1 MACWLKEMSKN
12 ILQMHNIKKTYGPI
26 NALSN
31 ASLELKKGSVV
42 ALVGANGAGKST
54 LMNILGGI
62 TTQDN
67 GEILVNDKKVDFNSP
82 GDAALCGIQF
92 VHQELSIFKSMTV
105 AENIFINKF
114 PSNFGIIPKQ
124 TIETTAS
131 DLLAELGSN
140 LNPKHYV
147 ENLSTGDCQM
157 VVIARAMLG
166 NPKILI
172 LDEPTSSLS
181 KYEKEKLNRVISRLK
196 EAGVAIIYI
205 THFISEIFEVCD
217 SVTVMRNGIT
227 ISSQSIN
234 ETDNAKIIE
243 LMLGDVASIERKRK
257 KEKSENIFLKVDKL
271 QNENK
276 VKGATFELN
285 RGEILGIWGLLG
297 SGRTE
302 LVRSII
308 GLDGQPK
315 GTIRINKDGELT
327 PISVDCLSQMTAYV
341 SEDRRGEGVLLPM
354 SVLKNTALPNL
365 SKVSGKF
372 GIIIFEKACNLAN
385 RVIDSIS
392 IKVSSLDQAVGTLSG
407 GNQQKIV
414 FGKWLET
421 EPDLLILDE
430 PTRGLDISAKGE
442 ILKLATNLANS
453 GVSILFI
460 SSELEE
466 LMKISDRYLII
477 SERYVV
483 AELPGDSSQDSL
495 ISALSKTER
504 GNSA

>member
-1 MACWLKEMSKN
+1 MSKS
-12 ILQMHNIKKTYGPI
+12 ILKMHNIEKRFGPI
-26 NALSN
+26 TALSHAN
-31 ASLELKKGSVV
+31 FELKKGSVV

-54 LMNILGGI
+54 LMNVLGGI

-67 GEILVNDKKVDFNSP
+67 GQILINDEKVDFNSP
-82 GDAALCGIQF
+82 GDAARYGIQF
-92 VHQELSIFKSMTV
+92 VHQELSIFKTMTV

-114 PSNFGIIPKQ
+114 PSKYGLISKHMM
-124 TIETTAS
+124 ETTATQ
-131 DLLAELGSN
+131 LLAELGSN
-140 LNPKHYV
+140 LNPKHSV
-147 ENLSTGDCQM
+147 ETLSTGDCQM

-181 KYEKEKLNRVISRLK
+181 KYEKEKLNDVIRRLK
-196 EAGVAIIYI
+196 TSGVAIIYI
-205 THFISEIFEVCD
+205 SHFISEIFEVCD
-217 SVTVMRNGIT
+217 AVTVMRNGAT
-227 ISSQSIN
+227 ISSQTIN
-234 ETDNAKIIE
+234 ETDNATIIE
-243 LMLGDVASIERKRK
+243 LMLGDVASIEKKRK
-257 KEKSENIFLKVDKL
+257 QEKNETIFLSVNKL

-276 VKGATFELN
+276 VQEATFILN
-285 RGEILGIWGLLG
+285 KGEILGIWGLLG

-308 GLDGQPK
+308 GLDGRPE
-315 GTIRINKDGELT
+315 GTIRINKNGKLS
-327 PISVDCLSQMTAYV
+327 PISVEYLSQVTAYV

-354 SVLKNTALPNL
+354 SVQKNTALPNL
-365 SKVSGKF
+365 RKVSRSL
-372 GIIIFEKACNLAN
+372 GIINLEKVRNLAK
-385 RVIDSIS
+385 RVIDSLS
-392 IKVSSLDQAVGTLSG
+392 VKVSSSDQAVSTLSG

-442 ILKLATNLANS
+442 ILKLATNLANA

-466 LMKISDRYLII
+466 LMKISDRYLIV
-477 SERYVV
+477 SERHVV
-483 AELPGDSSQDSL
+483 AELPGNSTQDSL
-495 ISALSKTER
+495 ISALSKTSQ
-504 GNSA
+504 GSAA

>member
-1 MACWLKEMSKN
+1 MSKS
-12 ILQMHNIKKTYGPI
+12 ILKMHNIEKRFGPI
-26 NALSN
+26 TALSHAN
-31 ASLELKKGSVV
+31 FELKKGSVV

-54 LMNILGGI
+54 LMNVLGGI

-67 GEILVNDKKVDFNSP
+67 GQILINDEKVDFNSP
-82 GDAALCGIQF
+82 SDAARYGIQF
-92 VHQELSIFKSMTV
+92 VHQELSIFKTMTV

-114 PSNFGIIPKQ
+114 PSKYGLISKHMM
-124 TIETTAS
+124 ETTATQ
-131 DLLAELGSN
+131 LLAELGSN
-140 LNPKHYV
+140 LNPKHSV
-147 ENLSTGDCQM
+147 ETLSTGDCQM

-181 KYEKEKLNRVISRLK
+181 KYEKEKLNDVIRRLK
-196 EAGVAIIYI
+196 TSGVAIIYI
-205 THFISEIFEVCD
+205 SHFISEIFEVCD
-217 SVTVMRNGIT
+217 AVTVMRNGAT
-227 ISSQSIN
+227 ISSQTIN
-234 ETDNAKIIE
+234 ETDNATIIE
-243 LMLGDVASIERKRK
+243 LMLGDVASIEKKRK
-257 KEKSENIFLKVDKL
+257 QEKNETIFLSVDNL

-276 VKGATFELN
+276 VQEATFILN
-285 RGEILGIWGLLG
+285 KGEILGIWGLLG

-308 GLDGQPK
+308 GLDGRPE
-315 GTIRINKDGELT
+315 GTIRINKNGKLS
-327 PISVDCLSQMTAYV
+327 PISVEYLSQVTAYV

-354 SVLKNTALPNL
+354 SVQKNTALPNL
-365 SKVSGKF
+365 RKVSRSL
-372 GIIIFEKACNLAN
+372 GIINLEKVRNLAK
-385 RVIDSIS
+385 RVIDSLS
-392 IKVSSLDQAVGTLSG
+392 VKVSSSDQAVSTLSG

-442 ILKLATNLANS
+442 ILKLATNLANA

-466 LMKISDRYLII
+466 LMKISDRYLIV
-477 SERYVV
+477 SERHVV
-483 AELPGDSSQDSL
+483 AELPGNSTQDSL
-495 ISALSKTER
+495 ISALSKTSQ
-504 GNSA
+504 GSAA

>member
-1 MACWLKEMSKN
+1 MSKN
-12 ILQMHNIKKTYGPI
+12 ILKMHNIEKRFGPI
-26 NALSN
+26 TALSN
-31 ASLELKKGSVV
+31 ATFELKKGSVV

-54 LMNILGGI
+54 LMNVLGGI
-62 TTQDN
+62 TTPDN
-67 GEILVNDKKVDFNSP
+67 GQILVNGEKVDFYSP
-82 GDAALCGIQF
+82 GDAALYGIQF
-92 VHQELSIFKSMTV
+92 VHQELSVFKTMTV

-114 PSNFGIIPKQ
+114 PSKYGIISKHMM
-124 TIETTAS
+124 ESTATE
-131 DLLAELGSN
+131 LLAELGSN

-147 ENLSTGDCQM
+147 ETLSTGDCQM

-181 KYEKEKLNRVISRLK
+181 KYEKEKLNGVIRRLK
-196 EAGVAIIYI
+196 TAGVAIIYI
-205 THFISEIFEVCD
+205 SHFISEIFEVCD
-217 SVTVMRNGIT
+217 SVTVMRNGVT

-234 ETDNAKIIE
+234 ETDNTTIIE
-243 LMLGDVASIERKRK
+243 LMLGDIASIEKKRK
-257 KEKSENIFLKVDKL
+257 KERNETIFLSVDNL

-276 VKGATFELN
+276 VQEATFTLN
-285 RGEILGIWGLLG
+285 KGEILGIWGLLG

-308 GLDGQPK
+308 GLDGRPK
-315 GTIRINKDGELT
+315 GTIKVNRNGKLSPVSLEY
-327 PISVDCLSQMTAYV
+327 LSQVTAYV

-354 SVLKNTALPNL
+354 SVQKNTALPNL
-365 SKVSGKF
+365 RKVSRSF
-372 GIIIFEKACNLAN
+372 GIINLERVRTLAR
-385 RVIDSIS
+385 RVIDSLS
-392 IKVSSLDQAVGTLSG
+392 IKVSSSEQAVSTLSG

-442 ILKLATNLANS
+442 ILKLATNLANA

-466 LMKISDRYLII
+466 LMKISDRYLIL
-477 SERYVV
+477 SERKIV
-483 AELPGDSSQDSL
+483 AELPGNSTQDSL
-495 ISALSKTER
+495 ISALSKTSQ
-504 GNSA
+504 GSAA

>member
-1 MACWLKEMSKN
+1 MSKS
-12 ILQMHNIKKTYGPI
+12 ILKMHNIEKRFGPI
-26 NALSN
+26 TALSHAN
-31 ASLELKKGSVV
+31 FELKKGSVV

-54 LMNILGGI
+54 LMNVLGGI

-67 GEILVNDKKVDFNSP
+67 GQILINDEKVDFNSP
-82 GDAALCGIQF
+82 GDAARYGIQF
-92 VHQELSIFKSMTV
+92 VHQELSIFKTMTV

-114 PSNFGIIPKQ
+114 PSKYGLISKHMM
-124 TIETTAS
+124 ETTATQ
-131 DLLAELGSN
+131 LLAELGSN
-140 LNPKHYV
+140 LNPKHSV
-147 ENLSTGDCQM
+147 ETLSTGDCQM

-181 KYEKEKLNRVISRLK
+181 KYEKEKLNDVIRRLK
-196 EAGVAIIYI
+196 TSGVAIIYI
-205 THFISEIFEVCD
+205 SHFISEIFEVCD
-217 SVTVMRNGIT
+217 AVTVMRNGAT
-227 ISSQSIN
+227 ISSQTIN
-234 ETDNAKIIE
+234 ETDNATIIE
-243 LMLGDVASIERKRK
+243 LMLGDVASIEKKRK
-257 KEKSENIFLKVDKL
+257 QEKNETIFLSVDNL

-276 VKGATFELN
+276 VQEATFILN
-285 RGEILGIWGLLG
+285 KGEILGIWGLLG

-308 GLDGQPK
+308 GLDGRPE
-315 GTIRINKDGELT
+315 GTIRINKNGKLS
-327 PISVDCLSQMTAYV
+327 PISVEYLSQVTAYV

-354 SVLKNTALPNL
+354 SVQKNTALPNL
-365 SKVSGKF
+365 RKVSRSL
-372 GIIIFEKACNLAN
+372 GIINLEKVRNLAK
-385 RVIDSIS
+385 RVIDSLS
-392 IKVSSLDQAVGTLSG
+392 VKVSSSDQAVSTLSG

-442 ILKLATNLANS
+442 ILKLATNLANA

-466 LMKISDRYLII
+466 LMKISDRYLIV
-477 SERYVV
+477 SERHVV
-483 AELPGDSSQDSL
+483 AELPGNSTQDSL
-495 ISALSKTER
+495 ISALSKTSQ
-504 GNSA
+504 GSAA

>member
-1 MACWLKEMSKN
+1 MSKSILKMQN
-12 ILQMHNIKKTYGPI
+12 IEKRFGPI
-26 NALSN
+26 TALSHAN
-31 ASLELKKGSVV
+31 FELKKGSVV

-54 LMNILGGI
+54 LMNVLGGI

-67 GEILVNDKKVDFNSP
+67 GQILINDEKVDFNSP
-82 GDAALCGIQF
+82 GDAARYGIQF
-92 VHQELSIFKSMTV
+92 VHQELSIFKTMTV

-114 PSNFGIIPKQ
+114 PSKYGLISKHMM
-124 TIETTAS
+124 ETTATQ
-131 DLLAELGSN
+131 LLAELGSN
-140 LNPKHYV
+140 LNPKHSV
-147 ENLSTGDCQM
+147 ETLSTGDCQM

-181 KYEKEKLNRVISRLK
+181 KYEKEKLNDVIRRLK
-196 EAGVAIIYI
+196 TSGVAIIYI
-205 THFISEIFEVCD
+205 SHFISEIFEVCD
-217 SVTVMRNGIT
+217 AVTVMRNGAT
-227 ISSQSIN
+227 ISSQTIN
-234 ETDNAKIIE
+234 ETDNATIIE
-243 LMLGDVASIERKRK
+243 LMLGDVASIEKKRK
-257 KEKSENIFLKVDKL
+257 QEKNETIFLSVDNL

-276 VKGATFELN
+276 VQEATFILN
-285 RGEILGIWGLLG
+285 KGEILGIWGLLG

-308 GLDGQPK
+308 GLDGRPE
-315 GTIRINKDGELT
+315 GTIRINKNGKLS
-327 PISVDCLSQMTAYV
+327 PISVEYLSQVTAYV

-354 SVLKNTALPNL
+354 SVQKNTALPNL
-365 SKVSGKF
+365 RKVSRSL
-372 GIIIFEKACNLAN
+372 GIINLEKVRNLAK
-385 RVIDSIS
+385 RVIDSLS
-392 IKVSSLDQAVGTLSG
+392 VKVSSSDQAVSTLSG

-442 ILKLATNLANS
+442 ILKLATNLANA

-466 LMKISDRYLII
+466 LMKISDRYLIV
-477 SERYVV
+477 SERHVV
-483 AELPGDSSQDSL
+483 AELPGNSTQDSL
-495 ISALSKTER
+495 ISALSKTSQ
-504 GNSA
+504 GSAA

>member
-1 MACWLKEMSKN
+1 MSKS
-12 ILQMHNIKKTYGPI
+12 ILKMHNIEKRFGPI
-26 NALSN
+26 TALSHAN
-31 ASLELKKGSVV
+31 FELKKGSVV

-54 LMNILGGI
+54 LMNVLGGI

-67 GEILVNDKKVDFNSP
+67 GQILINDEKVDFNSP
-82 GDAALCGIQF
+82 SDAARYGIQF
-92 VHQELSIFKSMTV
+92 VHQELSIFKTMTV

-114 PSNFGIIPKQ
+114 PSKYGLISKHMM
-124 TIETTAS
+124 ETTATQ
-131 DLLAELGSN
+131 LLAELGSN
-140 LNPKHYV
+140 LNPKHSV
-147 ENLSTGDCQM
+147 ETLSTGDCQM

-181 KYEKEKLNRVISRLK
+181 KYEKEKLNDVIRRLK
-196 EAGVAIIYI
+196 TSGVAIIYI
-205 THFISEIFEVCD
+205 SHFISEIFEVCD
-217 SVTVMRNGIT
+217 AVTVMRNGAT
-227 ISSQSIN
+227 ISSQTIN
-234 ETDNAKIIE
+234 ETDNATIIE
-243 LMLGDVASIERKRK
+243 LMLGDVASIEKKRK
-257 KEKSENIFLKVDKL
+257 QEKNETIFLSVDKL

-276 VKGATFELN
+276 VQEATFILN
-285 RGEILGIWGLLG
+285 KGEILGIWGLLG

-308 GLDGQPK
+308 GLDGRPE
-315 GTIRINKDGELT
+315 GTIRINKNGKLS
-327 PISVDCLSQMTAYV
+327 PISVEYLSQVTAYV

-354 SVLKNTALPNL
+354 SVQKNTALPNL
-365 SKVSGKF
+365 RKVSRSL
-372 GIIIFEKACNLAN
+372 GIINLEKVRNLAK
-385 RVIDSIS
+385 RVIDSLS
-392 IKVSSLDQAVGTLSG
+392 VKVSSSDQAVSTLSG

-442 ILKLATNLANS
+442 ILKLATNLANA

-466 LMKISDRYLII
+466 LMKISDRYLIV
-477 SERYVV
+477 SERHVV
-483 AELPGDSSQDSL
+483 AELPGNSTQDSL
-495 ISALSKTER
+495 ISALSKTSQ
-504 GNSA
+504 GSAA

>member
-1 MACWLKEMSKN
+1 MSKS
-12 ILQMHNIKKTYGPI
+12 ILKMHNIEKRFGPI
-26 NALSN
+26 TALSHAN
-31 ASLELKKGSVV
+31 FELKKGSVV

-54 LMNILGGI
+54 LMNVLGGI

-67 GEILVNDKKVDFNSP
+67 GQILINNEKVDFNSP
-82 GDAALCGIQF
+82 GDAARYGIQF
-92 VHQELSIFKSMTV
+92 VHQELSIFKTMTV

-114 PSNFGIIPKQ
+114 PSKYGLISKHMM
-124 TIETTAS
+124 ETTATQ
-131 DLLAELGSN
+131 LLAELGSN
-140 LNPKHYV
+140 LNPKHSV
-147 ENLSTGDCQM
+147 ETLSTGDCQM

-181 KYEKEKLNRVISRLK
+181 KYEKEKLNDVIRRLK
-196 EAGVAIIYI
+196 TSGVAIIYI
-205 THFISEIFEVCD
+205 SHFISEIFEVCD
-217 SVTVMRNGIT
+217 AVTVMRNGAT
-227 ISSQSIN
+227 ISSQTIN
-234 ETDNAKIIE
+234 ETDNATIIE
-243 LMLGDVASIERKRK
+243 LMLGDVASIEKKRK
-257 KEKSENIFLKVDKL
+257 QEKNETIFLSVDNL

-276 VKGATFELN
+276 VQEATFILN
-285 RGEILGIWGLLG
+285 KGEILGIWGLLG

-308 GLDGQPK
+308 GLDGRPE
-315 GTIRINKDGELT
+315 GTIRINKNGKLS
-327 PISVDCLSQMTAYV
+327 PISVEYLSQVTAYV

-354 SVLKNTALPNL
+354 SVQKNTALPNL
-365 SKVSGKF
+365 RKVSRSL
-372 GIIIFEKACNLAN
+372 GIINLEKVRNLAK
-385 RVIDSIS
+385 RVIDSLS
-392 IKVSSLDQAVGTLSG
+392 VKVSSSDQAVSTLSG

-442 ILKLATNLANS
+442 ILKLATNLANA

-466 LMKISDRYLII
+466 LMKISDRYLIV
-477 SERYVV
+477 SERHVV
-483 AELPGDSSQDSL
+483 AELPGNSTQDSL
-495 ISALSKTER
+495 ISALSKTSQ
-504 GNSA
+504 GSAA

>member
-1 MACWLKEMSKN
+1 MNKN
-12 ILQMHNIKKTYGPI
+12 ILQMKNIKKTYGPI

-31 ASLELKKGSVV
+31 ASILLKKGSVI

-62 TTQDN
+62 TTPDDGQV
-67 GEILVNDKKVDFNSP
+67 LVNNKKVNFNSP
-82 GDAALCGIQF
+82 VDAARYGIQF
-92 VHQELSIFKSMTV
+92 VHQELSIFKTMTV
-105 AENIFINKF
+105 AENIFINQF
-114 PSNFGIIPKQ
+114 PAQFGIISKQ
-124 TIETTAS
+124 VIESTTRQ
-131 DLLAELGSN
+131 LLAELGSN
-140 LNPKHYV
+140 LNPHHYV
-147 ENLSTGDCQM
+147 ESLSTGDCQM

-181 KYEKEKLNRVISRLK
+181 KYEKEKLNLVIGRLK
-196 EAGVAIIYI
+196 DAGVAIIYI

-227 ISSQSIN
+227 ISSQAIH
-234 ETDNAKIIE
+234 ETDNSKIIE
-243 LMLGDVASIERKRK
+243 LMLGDVASIEKKRK
-257 KEKSENIFLKVDKL
+257 KERNKNIFLKVDKL

-276 VKGATFELN
+276 VKEATFELN
-285 RGEILGIWGLLG
+285 KGEILGIWGLLG

-315 GTIRINKDGELT
+315 GTILINSHGKLT
-327 PISVDCLSQMTAYV
+327 PVSAEYLSGITAYV

-365 SKVSGKF
+365 QKVSGNF
-372 GIIIFEKACNLAN
+372 GMIMLNKARNLAT
-385 RVIDSIS
+385 RVINSLS
-392 IKVSSLDQAVGTLSG
+392 IKVSNFDQKVGTLSG

-421 EPDLLILDE
+421 EPYLLILDE

-442 ILKLATNLANS
+442 ILKIATDLANN

-466 LMKISDRYLII
+466 LMKISDRYLIL
-477 SERYVV
+477 SERHVV
-483 AELPGDSSQDSL
+483 AELPGDSTQDSL
-495 ISALSKTER
+495 ISALSKTVQ
-504 GNSA
+504 GSAA

>member
-1 MACWLKEMSKN
+1 MSKS
-12 ILQMHNIKKTYGPI
+12 ILTMHNIEKRFGPI
-26 NALSN
+26 TALSHAN
-31 ASLELKKGSVV
+31 FELKKGSVV

-54 LMNILGGI
+54 LMNVLGGI

-67 GEILVNDKKVDFNSP
+67 GQILINDEKVDFNSP
-82 GDAALCGIQF
+82 GDAARYGIQF
-92 VHQELSIFKSMTV
+92 VHQELSIFKTMTV

-114 PSNFGIIPKQ
+114 PSKYGLISKHMM
-124 TIETTAS
+124 ETTATQ
-131 DLLAELGSN
+131 LLAELGSN
-140 LNPKHYV
+140 LNPKHSV
-147 ENLSTGDCQM
+147 ETLSTGDCQM

-181 KYEKEKLNRVISRLK
+181 KYEKEKLNDVIRRLK
-196 EAGVAIIYI
+196 TSGVAIIYI
-205 THFISEIFEVCD
+205 SHFISEIFEVCD
-217 SVTVMRNGIT
+217 AVTVMRNGAT
-227 ISSQSIN
+227 ISSQTIN
-234 ETDNAKIIE
+234 ETDNATIIE
-243 LMLGDVASIERKRK
+243 LMLGDVASIEKKRK
-257 KEKSENIFLKVDKL
+257 QEKNETIFLSVDNL

-276 VKGATFELN
+276 VQEATFILN
-285 RGEILGIWGLLG
+285 KGEILGIWGLLG

-308 GLDGQPK
+308 GLDGRPE
-315 GTIRINKDGELT
+315 GTIRINKNGKLS
-327 PISVDCLSQMTAYV
+327 PISVEYLSQVTAYV

-354 SVLKNTALPNL
+354 SVQKNTALPNL
-365 SKVSGKF
+365 RKVSRSL
-372 GIIIFEKACNLAN
+372 GIINLEKVRNLAK
-385 RVIDSIS
+385 RVIDSLS
-392 IKVSSLDQAVGTLSG
+392 VKVSSSDQAVSTLSG

-442 ILKLATNLANS
+442 ILKLATNLANA

-466 LMKISDRYLII
+466 LMKISDRYLIV
-477 SERYVV
+477 SERHVV
-483 AELPGDSSQDSL
+483 AELPGNSTQDNL
-495 ISALSKTER
+495 ISALSKTSQ
-504 GNSA
+504 GSAA

>member
-1 MACWLKEMSKN
+1 MSKN

-31 ASLELKKGSVV
+31 ASILLKKGSVV

-62 TTQDN
+62 TTQDD
-67 GEILVNDKKVDFNSP
+67 GEILVNDKKVNFNSP
-82 GDAALCGIQF
+82 VDAARCGIQF
-92 VHQELSIFKSMTV
+92 VHQELSIFKTMTV
-105 AENIFINKF
+105 AENIFINQF
-114 PSNFGIIPKQ
+114 PSQFGIISTQVIKA
-124 TIETTAS
+124 TTRQ
-131 DLLAELGSN
+131 LLAELGSN
-140 LNPKHYV
+140 LNPEDSV
-147 ENLSTGDCQM
+147 ESLSTGDCQM

-181 KYEKEKLNRVISRLK
+181 KYEKEKLNLVIGRLK
-196 EAGVAIIYI
+196 ESGVAIIYI

-217 SVTVMRNGIT
+217 SVTVMRNGVT
-227 ISSQSIN
+227 ISSQAIH
-234 ETDNAKIIE
+234 ETDNSKIIE
-243 LMLGDVASIERKRK
+243 LMLGDVASIEKKRK
-257 KEKSENIFLKVDKL
+257 KERSGNIFLKVDKL

-276 VKGATFELN
+276 VKEATFELN
-285 RGEILGIWGLLG
+285 KGEILGIWGLLG

-315 GTIRINKDGELT
+315 GTIRINKDGKLT
-327 PISVDCLSQMTAYV
+327 PISTENLSRITAYV

-354 SVLKNTALPNL
+354 PVLKNTALPNL
-365 SKVSGKF
+365 KKVSGNF
-372 GIIIFEKACNLAN
+372 GIIMLKKARNLAT
-385 RVIDSIS
+385 RVIDSLS
-392 IKVSSLDQAVGTLSG
+392 IKVSGFDQTVDTLSG

-442 ILKLATNLANS
+442 ILKLATNLANN

-466 LMKISDRYLII
+466 LMKISDRYLIL

-483 AELPGDSSQDSL
+483 AELPGDSTQDSL
-495 ISALSKTER
+495 ISALSKIVH
-504 GNSA
+504 GSAA

>member
-1 MACWLKEMSKN
+1 MSKS
-12 ILQMHNIKKTYGPI
+12 ILKMHNIEKRFGPI
-26 NALSN
+26 TALSHAN
-31 ASLELKKGSVV
+31 FELKKGSVV

-54 LMNILGGI
+54 LMNVLGGI

-67 GEILVNDKKVDFNSP
+67 GQILINDEKVDFNSP
-82 GDAALCGIQF
+82 GDAARYGIQF
-92 VHQELSIFKSMTV
+92 VHQELSIFKTMTV

-114 PSNFGIIPKQ
+114 PSKYGLISKHMM
-124 TIETTAS
+124 ETTATQ
-131 DLLAELGSN
+131 LLAELGSN
-140 LNPKHYV
+140 LNPKHSV
-147 ENLSTGDCQM
+147 ETLSTGDCQM

-181 KYEKEKLNRVISRLK
+181 KYEKEKLNDVIRRLK
-196 EAGVAIIYI
+196 TSGVAIIYI
-205 THFISEIFEVCD
+205 SHFISEIFEVCD
-217 SVTVMRNGIT
+217 AVTVMRNGAT
-227 ISSQSIN
+227 ISSQTIN
-234 ETDNAKIIE
+234 ETDNATIIE
-243 LMLGDVASIERKRK
+243 LMLGDVASIEKKRK
-257 KEKSENIFLKVDKL
+257 QEKNETIFLSVNKL

-276 VKGATFELN
+276 VQEATFILN
-285 RGEILGIWGLLG
+285 KGEILGIWGLLG

-308 GLDGQPK
+308 GLDGRPE
-315 GTIRINKDGELT
+315 GTIRINKNGKLS
-327 PISVDCLSQMTAYV
+327 PISVEYLSQVTAYV

-354 SVLKNTALPNL
+354 SVQKNTALPNL
-365 SKVSGKF
+365 RKVSRSL
-372 GIIIFEKACNLAN
+372 GIINLEKVRNLAK
-385 RVIDSIS
+385 RVIDSLS
-392 IKVSSLDQAVGTLSG
+392 VKVSSSDQAVSTLSG

-442 ILKLATNLANS
+442 ILKLATNLANA

-466 LMKISDRYLII
+466 LMKISDRYLIV
-477 SERYVV
+477 SERHVV
-483 AELPGDSSQDSL
+483 AELPGNSTQDSL
-495 ISALSKTER
+495 ISALSKTSK
-504 GNSA
+504 GSAA

>member
-1 MACWLKEMSKN
+1 MNKN
-12 ILQMHNIKKTYGPI
+12 ILQMQNIKKTYGPI

-31 ASLELKKGSVV
+31 ASILLKKGSVV

-62 TTQDN
+62 TTPDD
-67 GEILVNDKKVDFNSP
+67 GKVFVNDKKVNFNSP
-82 GDAALCGIQF
+82 VDAARYGIQF
-92 VHQELSIFKSMTV
+92 VHQELSIFKTMTV
-105 AENIFINKF
+105 AENIFINQF
-114 PSNFGIIPKQ
+114 PAQFGIISKQ
-124 TIETTAS
+124 VIESTTRQ
-131 DLLAELGSN
+131 LLAELGSN
-140 LNPKHYV
+140 LNPHHYV
-147 ENLSTGDCQM
+147 ESLSTGDCQM

-181 KYEKEKLNRVISRLK
+181 KYEKEKLNLVIGRLK
-196 EAGVAIIYI
+196 DSGVAIIYI

-217 SVTVMRNGIT
+217 SVTVMRNGVT
-227 ISSQSIN
+227 ISSQAIH
-234 ETDNAKIIE
+234 ETNNSKIIE

-257 KEKSENIFLKVDKL
+257 KETNKNIFLKVDKL

-276 VKGATFELN
+276 VKEATFELN
-285 RGEILGIWGLLG
+285 KGEILGIWGLLG

-315 GTIRINKDGELT
+315 GTILINNHGKLT
-327 PISVDCLSQMTAYV
+327 PISAEYLSGITAYV

-365 SKVSGKF
+365 QKVSGNF
-372 GIIIFEKACNLAN
+372 GMIMLNKARNLAT
-385 RVIDSIS
+385 RVINSLS
-392 IKVSSLDQAVGTLSG
+392 IKVSNFDQTVGTLSG

-442 ILKLATNLANS
+442 ILKIATDLANN

-466 LMKISDRYLII
+466 LMKISDRYLIL
-477 SERYVV
+477 SERHVV
-483 AELPGDSSQDSL
+483 AELPGDSTQDSL
-495 ISALSKTER
+495 ISALSKTVQ
-504 GNSA
+504 GSAA

>member
-1 MACWLKEMSKN
+1 MSKS
-12 ILQMHNIKKTYGPI
+12 ILKMHNIEKRFGPI
-26 NALSN
+26 TALSHAN
-31 ASLELKKGSVV
+31 FELKKGSVV

-54 LMNILGGI
+54 LMNVLGGI

-67 GEILVNDKKVDFNSP
+67 GQILINDEKVDFNSP
-82 GDAALCGIQF
+82 GDAARYGIQF
-92 VHQELSIFKSMTV
+92 VHQELSIFKTMTV

-114 PSNFGIIPKQ
+114 PSKYGLISKHMM
-124 TIETTAS
+124 ETTATQ
-131 DLLAELGSN
+131 LLAELGSN
-140 LNPKHYV
+140 LNPKHSV
-147 ENLSTGDCQM
+147 ETLSTGDCQM

-181 KYEKEKLNRVISRLK
+181 KYEKEKLNDVIRRLK
-196 EAGVAIIYI
+196 TSGVAIIYI
-205 THFISEIFEVCD
+205 SHFISEIFEVCD
-217 SVTVMRNGIT
+217 AVTVMRNGAT
-227 ISSQSIN
+227 ISSQTIN
-234 ETDNAKIIE
+234 ETDNATIIE
-243 LMLGDVASIERKRK
+243 LMLGDVASIEKKRK
-257 KEKSENIFLKVDKL
+257 QEKNETIFLSVDNL

-276 VKGATFELN
+276 VQEATFILN
-285 RGEILGIWGLLG
+285 KGEILGIWGLLG

-308 GLDGQPK
+308 GLDGRPE
-315 GTIRINKDGELT
+315 GTIRINKNGKLS
-327 PISVDCLSQMTAYV
+327 PISVEYLSQVTAYV

-354 SVLKNTALPNL
+354 SVQKNTALPNL
-365 SKVSGKF
+365 RKVSRSL
-372 GIIIFEKACNLAN
+372 GIINLEKVRNLAK
-385 RVIDSIS
+385 RVIDSLS
-392 IKVSSLDQAVGTLSG
+392 VKVSSSDQAVSTLSG

-442 ILKLATNLANS
+442 ILKLATNLANA

-466 LMKISDRYLII
+466 LMKISDRYLIV
-477 SERYVV
+477 SERHVV
-483 AELPGDSSQDSL
+483 AELPGNSTQDNL
-495 ISALSKTER
+495 ISALSKTSQ
-504 GNSA
+504 GSAA